1 MKCRL
6 RCFFHLCTH
15 AKAILATNDS
25 FKVLNDKMTSLVM
38 ATQVS
43 YTNGMHHRIPSLA
56 RYYAAKYYTSVFIN
70 FDYSDNFSLP
80 FWVNCTKLVV
90 RIRNQALNLVDR
102 GLVHMTETV
111 IPGSQKLIDEKLADN
126 MCGMAIIEI

>member
-1 MKCRL
+1 
-6 RCFFHLCTH
+6 
-15 AKAILATNDS
+15 
-25 FKVLNDKMTSLVM
+25 M